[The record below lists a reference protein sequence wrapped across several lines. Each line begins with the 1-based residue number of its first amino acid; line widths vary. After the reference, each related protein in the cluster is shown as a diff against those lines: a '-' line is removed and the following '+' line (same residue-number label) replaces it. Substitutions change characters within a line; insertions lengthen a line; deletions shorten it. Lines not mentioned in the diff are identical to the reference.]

1 MAGQHLASSQSA
13 QPSFCS
19 TVVALRQLEQYKQA
33 YLLLLLPPYLLQV
46 CVGSSQGSLMLGLN
60 LWGLH
65 QHGNTTQHT
74 TAWHNAEQRHQQQQ
88 QQGQSLS
95 TTHGASHH
103 TEIQVTL
110 AITDRVILAATT
122 APRSSSTSPHP
133 VTAACSWHSRSK
145 YGMRCH
151 ARHVKLPAASMH
163 VFNTLGQHQHGR
175 ICPCAP

>member
-1 MAGQHLASSQSA
+1 MSNSNSFSTRLASGQ
-13 QPSFCS
+13 
-19 TVVALRQLEQYKQA
+19 
-33 YLLLLLPPYLLQV
+33 
-46 CVGSSQGSLMLGLN
+46 MLGLN

-110 AITDRVILAATT
+110 AITTPCNPGSHYSTT
-122 APRSSSTSPHP
+122 IQQHLPAPRYCCLFLALQ
-133 VTAACSWHSRSK
+133 VNMACDAAP
-145 YGMRCH
+145 GM
-151 ARHVKLPAASMH
+151 
-163 VFNTLGQHQHGR
+163 
-175 ICPCAP
+175 